1 MSELAPEYLESNS
14 KTLFEGWRDGS
25 QLKQY
30 IDLPENQNLVLRS
43 QTGQFT
49 TAYNSSSMDAK
60 APSGLLRYHNS
71 VQTHT
76 QTHRHTIKNK
86 MN

>member
-14 KTLFEGWRDGS
+14 KTLFGGWRDGS

-30 IDLPENQNLVLRS
+30 TDLPENQNLVPNS

-49 TAYNSSSMDAK
+49 TAYNSSNMEAK
-60 APSGLLRYHNS
+60 VSSGLLRYCTS

-76 QTHRHTIKNK
+76 RTHRHIIKNK
-86 MN
+86 ME